1 MEKTVVIIHA
11 VRKEGLDTEFY
22 NMEYTLPDYKCRK
35 TEDGVKEVFKKAV
48 TAWLTTAEGEKAYED
63 TMHDFNWLD
72 IPNYIPDSWMS
83 FYDIE
88 KIKTGDRLTI
98 GNPAVI
104 VIEVNADETFD
115 QNLI

>member
-1 MEKTVVIIHA
+1 
-11 VRKEGLDTEFY
+11 
-22 NMEYTLPDYKCRK
+22 
-35 TEDGVKEVFKKAV
+35 
-48 TAWLTTAEGEKAYED
+48 
-63 TMHDFNWLD
+63 MHDFNWLD

-83 FYDIE
+83 FYGIE